1 MDTMNKVLI
10 VDDEPEYL
18 EIYQK
23 GLQQYE
29 DRFEVL
35 TALGGEEAIEVLKKE
50 NISVLV
56 TDLIMPEMGGLELL
70 AHMTRNY
77 PTTPCIVMTG
87 YDSPELREIV
97 SRKDILHYIT
107 KPVDFKELA
116 IAIIEGLDRIDKDAY
131 NASVSTSSLLQ
142 LINVK
147 QKTCLLEV
155 RYGTK
160 KKGFLYFVNGILY
173 NAVCNDLQ
181 GEDAALEMIG
191 WDQADFRFKSLP
203 AEDIEQ
209 RIFRDHMSLIK
220 EKQDSKIKK

>member
-1 MDTMNKVLI
+1 MDPMNKVLI

-18 EIYQK
+18 EIYQS
-23 GLQQYE
+23 GLQKYE
-29 DRFEVL
+29 GRFEVL

-50 NISVLV
+50 NISVLI
-56 TDLIMPEMGGLELL
+56 TDLIMPEVGGLELL

-77 PTTPCIVMTG
+77 PTTPCIVLTG

-97 SRKDILHYIT
+97 DRQDILHYIT
-107 KPVDFKELA
+107 KPIDFNELA
-116 IAIIEGLDRIDKDAY
+116 WAIIEGLDRLDKGAFE
-131 NASVSTSSLLQ
+131 SGVSTSSILQ
-142 LINVK
+142 LINIE

-155 RYGTK
+155 RYDTK

-173 NAVCNDLQ
+173 NAVCDDME

-203 AEDIEQ
+203 NEDIEQ
-209 RIFRDHMSLIK
+209 RIYRDLMSLIM
-220 EKQDSKIKK
+220 EKQDSNI

>member
-1 MDTMNKVLI
+1 
-10 VDDEPEYL
+10 
-18 EIYQK
+18 
-23 GLQQYE
+23 
-29 DRFEVL
+29 
-35 TALGGEEAIEVLKKE
+35 VLKNE

-56 TDLIMPEMGGLELL
+56 TDLIMPEVGGLELL

-77 PTTPCIVMTG
+77 PTTPCIVITG

-107 KPVDFKELA
+107 KPIDFNELA
-116 IAIIEGLDRIDKDAY
+116 RAIIEGLDRLDKDSFKAG
-131 NASVSTSSLLQ
+131 VSTSSLMQ

-173 NAVCNDLQ
+173 NAVYDDME

-203 AEDIEQ
+203 KEDIER
-209 RIFRDHMSLIK
+209 RINRNLMSLIM
-220 EKQDSKIKK
+220 EQQDSTMKK

>member
-1 MDTMNKVLI
+1 MDQMNKVLI

-18 EIYQK
+18 EIYQS
-23 GLQQYE
+23 GLQKYE
-29 DRFEVL
+29 GRFEVL
-35 TALGGEEAIEVLKKE
+35 TALGGEEAIEVLKNE

-56 TDLIMPEMGGLELL
+56 TDLIMPEVGGLELL

-107 KPVDFKELA
+107 KPIDFDELYR
-116 IAIIEGLDRIDKDAY
+116 AIIEGLDRLDKGAFE
-131 NASVSTSSLLQ
+131 SGVSTSSLMQ
-142 LINVK
+142 LINMK

-160 KKGFLYFVNGILY
+160 KKGLLYFVNGILY
-173 NAVCNDLQ
+173 NAVCDDLE

-203 AEDIEQ
+203 NEDIEQ
-209 RIFRDHMSLIK
+209 RIYRDLISLIM
-220 EKQDSKIKK
+220 EKQDSNIY

>member
-1 MDTMNKVLI
+1 MDPMNKVLI
-10 VDDEPEYL
+10 VDDESEYL
-18 EIYQK
+18 EIYQS
-23 GLQQYE
+23 GLQKYE
-29 DRFEVL
+29 GRFEVL

-50 NISVLV
+50 NISVLI
-56 TDLIMPEMGGLELL
+56 TDLIMPEVGGLELL

-97 SRKDILHYIT
+97 DRQDILHYIT
-107 KPVDFKELA
+107 KPIDFNELA
-116 IAIIEGLDRIDKDAY
+116 WAIIEGLDRLDKGAFE
-131 NASVSTSSLLQ
+131 SGVSTSSILQ
-142 LINVK
+142 LINIE

-173 NAVCNDLQ
+173 NAVYDDME

-203 AEDIEQ
+203 NEDIEQ
-209 RIFRDHMSLIK
+209 QIYRNLMSLIK
-220 EKQDSKIKK
+220 EQQDSNIY

>member
-1 MDTMNKVLI
+1 MNKVLI

-18 EIYQK
+18 EIYQS
-23 GLQQYE
+23 GLQKYE
-29 DRFEVL
+29 SRFEVL

-56 TDLIMPEMGGLELL
+56 TDLIMPEVGGLELL

-77 PTTPCIVMTG
+77 PTTPCIVLTG

-97 SRKDILHYIT
+97 DRQDILHYIT
-107 KPVDFKELA
+107 KPIDFNELA
-116 IAIIEGLDRIDKDAY
+116 WAIIEGLDRLDKGAFE
-131 NASVSTSSLLQ
+131 SGVSTSSILQ
-142 LINVK
+142 LINIE

-173 NAVCNDLQ
+173 NAVYGDME

-191 WDQADFRFKSLP
+191 WDQADFQFKSLP
-203 AEDIEQ
+203 NEDIEQ
-209 RIFRDHMSLIK
+209 RIHRDLMSLIMK
-220 EKQDSKIKK
+220 QQDSNI

>member
-1 MDTMNKVLI
+1 MNPMNKVLI
-10 VDDEPEYL
+10 VDDEAEYL
-18 EIYQK
+18 EIYQS
-23 GLQQYE
+23 GLQKYE

-35 TALGGEEAIEVLKKE
+35 TALGGKEAIEVLKKE
-50 NISVLV
+50 NIAVLV
-56 TDLIMPEMGGLELL
+56 TDLIMPEVGGLELL

-77 PTTPCIVMTG
+77 PTTPCIVLTG

-97 SRKDILHYIT
+97 SRKDILQYIT
-107 KPVDFKELA
+107 KPIDFNELA
-116 IAIIEGLDRIDKDAY
+116 IAIIEGIDRLDEDAFK
-131 NASVSTSSLLQ
+131 AGVSTSSILQ

-173 NAVCNDLQ
+173 DAVCNDLKE
-181 GEDAALEMIG
+181 EDAALEMIG
-191 WDQADFRFKSLP
+191 WEHADFRFKSIP
-203 AEDIEQ
+203 KKDIEQ

>member
-1 MDTMNKVLI
+1 
-10 VDDEPEYL
+10 
-18 EIYQK
+18 
-23 GLQQYE
+23 
-29 DRFEVL
+29 
-35 TALGGEEAIEVLKKE
+35 
-50 NISVLV
+50 
-56 TDLIMPEMGGLELL
+56 MPEVGGLELL

-77 PTTPCIVMTG
+77 PTTPCIVLTG

-97 SRKDILHYIT
+97 SRKDILQYIT
-107 KPVDFKELA
+107 KPIDFNELA
-116 IAIIEGLDRIDKDAY
+116 IAIIEGIDRLDEDAFK
-131 NASVSTSSLLQ
+131 AGVSTSSILQ

-173 NAVCNDLQ
+173 DAVCNDLKE
-181 GEDAALEMIG
+181 EDAALEMIG
-191 WDQADFRFKSLP
+191 WEHADFRFKSIP
-203 AEDIEQ
+203 KKDIEQ

>member
-1 MDTMNKVLI
+1 MDPMNKVLI
-10 VDDEPEYL
+10 VDDEHEYL
-18 EIYQK
+18 EIYQF
-23 GLQQYE
+23 GLQKYQG
-29 DRFEVL
+29 RFEVL

-56 TDLIMPEMGGLELL
+56 TDLIMPEVGGLELL

-97 SRKDILHYIT
+97 NRKDILHYIT
-107 KPVDFKELA
+107 KPIDFDELA
-116 IAIIEGLDRIDKDAY
+116 RAIIEGLDRLDKGAFE
-131 NASVSTSSLLQ
+131 SGVSTSSLMQ
-142 LINVK
+142 LINMK

-160 KKGFLYFVNGILY
+160 KKGLLYFVNGILY
-173 NAVCNDLQ
+173 NAVCDDLE

-203 AEDIEQ
+203 NEDIEQ
-209 RIFRDHMSLIK
+209 RIYRNLISLIM
-220 EKQDSKIKK
+220 EKQDSNIY

>member
-1 MDTMNKVLI
+1 MDPMNKVLI

-18 EIYQK
+18 EIYQS
-23 GLQQYE
+23 GLQKYE
-29 DRFEVL
+29 GRFEVL

-56 TDLIMPEMGGLELL
+56 TDLIMPEVGGLELL

-107 KPVDFKELA
+107 KPIDFDELA
-116 IAIIEGLDRIDKDAY
+116 RAIIEGLDRLDKGAFE
-131 NASVSTSSLLQ
+131 SGVSTSSLMQ

-173 NAVCNDLQ
+173 NAVCEDLE

-191 WDQADFRFKSLP
+191 WDQADFRFKSLHS
-203 AEDIEQ
+203 EDIEQ
-209 RIFRDHMSLIK
+209 RIYRDLMSLIM
-220 EKQDSKIKK
+220 EQQDSNI